1 MEFIWQDKDYR
12 NAFIGLVEYYTQDF
26 NEFCNMLIND
36 MNTMLFDGLLALEV
50 IKNFEDL
57 KEEEGVYD
65 QLPQDE
71 RD

>member
-1 MEFIWQDKDYR
+1 
-12 NAFIGLVEYYTQDF
+12 
-26 NEFCNMLIND
+26 MLIND